1 MKEDDTTCKNKFNA
15 RRQNSL
21 TKLWLLKLYVSM
33 FSRQKPTV
41 NLYVVGTLFIISAFN
56 LIFI

>member
-1 MKEDDTTCKNKFNA
+1 MKEDTTCKNKFNA

-21 TKLWLLKLYVSM
+21 TKLWLFKLYVCM

-41 NLYVVGTLFIISAFN
+41 SLYVVGTLFIISAFN
-56 LIFI
+56 FIFN